1 MNYVILGIIAIL
13 IAAIFAIIWW
23 PSKKETKK
31 SKMSPEEVLE
41 ASEKLIEGMPP
52 VTGPTPAPEPDFDN
66 PYSIRANEPLVVADH
81 EELDELE
88 KKADIL
94 TSTCPQ
100 ENTTDIVI
108 KSFGQVVAEAPVGKV
123 KKTRGKKAGTKKSVE
138 KKVSKK
144 DEKKAK
150 TETTAK
156 GGKKAKAVKNTK
168 KTKKETK

>member
-1 MNYVILGIIAIL
+1 MNYVIFGIIAIL
-13 IAAIFAIIWW
+13 IAAIFVIIWW

-66 PYSIRANEPLVVADH
+66 PYSIRENEPLVVADH

-94 TSTCPQ
+94 TSTCPGN
-100 ENTTDIVI
+100 NTTDIVI
-108 KSFGQVVAEAPVGKV
+108 KSFGQVVAEAPASKV
-123 KKTRGKKAGTKKSVE
+123 KKTRGKKAGAKKSAE

-144 DEKKAK
+144 SEKKVK
-150 TETTAK
+150 TEKTVK
-156 GGKKAKAVKNTK
+156 GGKKVKNTK
-168 KTKKETK
+168 KAKKETK